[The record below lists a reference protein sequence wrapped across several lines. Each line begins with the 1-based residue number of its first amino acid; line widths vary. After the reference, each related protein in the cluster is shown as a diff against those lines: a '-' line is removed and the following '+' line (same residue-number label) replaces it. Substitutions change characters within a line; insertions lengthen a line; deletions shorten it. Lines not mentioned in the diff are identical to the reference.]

1 MITRRALLLVLLAG
15 VFAVGLD
22 AAFLPRLRA
31 KTYRLTVYNGAGTG
45 NYRAGAKVNVTA
57 AIPTGATFHEWTVFS
72 EAPTEIG
79 STPSFV
85 FIMPSRDAALW
96 WH

>member
-1 MITRRALLLVLLAG
+1 MRRRVLLIALSALL
-15 VFAVGLD
+15 FAVGVN
-22 AAFLPRLRA
+22 AALWPFSRA
-31 KTYRLTVYNGAGTG
+31 KTYRLTVYNGSGTG

-57 AIPTGATFHEWTVFS
+57 KIPTGATFHEWTVFS

-79 STPSFV
+79 QTPSFV
-85 FIMPSRDAALW
+85 FIMPTRDAALW